1 MLCLLQ
7 NSNGIYTS
15 RDEHLYPIKPLKA
28 VLSPDG
34 AHILTIEQEY
44 TSVEVNT
51 YNTSTHLRRT
61 LVRYP
66 CQPLYIDIKVY
77 KNDCMV
83 RINSW
88 LMHLVEFETCKL
100 TTCVCKRF
108 WKSFTAA
115 TNKDIGLFDIYR
127 YPTTH
132 RFQVDAFY
140 KKPQTFKEVLIGI
153 PTHFHRFQDH
163 MVVVNQQNKLFWFSD
178 RALQTIQLPKDQQ
191 VTAIHVVTNQV
202 YIATDTCLHILDRD
216 KHFQSVQEIKNA
228 FKILDNGLCIT
239 PHGIYNIKEKTFV
252 TEDTVLDAI
261 MDQPMYVQSFK

>member
-7 NSNGIYTS
+7 TSNGIRTNHDTY
-15 RDEHLYPIKPLKA
+15 LYPIKPLKA

-34 AHILTIEQEY
+34 AHILTIEQHY

-51 YNTSTHLRRT
+51 YNTTTHLRRT

-66 CQPLYIDIKVY
+66 CQPLYTDIKVY

-88 LMHLVEFETCKL
+88 LIHLVEFKVCRM

-115 TNKDIGLFDIYR
+115 KNKEIGLFDIYR

-140 KKPQTFKEVLIGI
+140 KKPQTFK
-153 PTHFHRFQDH
+153 RF
-163 MVVVNQQNKLFWFSD
+163 LS
-178 RALQTIQLPKDQQ
+178 
-191 VTAIHVVTNQV
+191 V
-202 YIATDTCLHILDRD
+202 YRHI
-216 KHFQSVQEIKNA
+216 FTG
-228 FKILDNGLCIT
+228 FKIIWWLSTDKTNCFGSLTALLKPSNYQRINRLLLYTSSPTKYTLPPTRVCTSSTVTSTFKRCRISNT
-239 PHGIYNIKEKTFV
+239 RSRYSTTGFALPPRYIQYQKRNICHQGYT
-252 TEDTVLDAI
+252 
-261 MDQPMYVQSFK
+261 